1 MDLGEEDMVYRIDM
15 IVVKL
20 KLLIPYSSIERM
32 NSIKG
37 AYSIDENYNWM
48 IIDNYNNSNLETI
61 IIIYC

>member
-37 AYSIDENYNWM
+37 AYSIDENYN
-48 IIDNYNNSNLETI
+48 
-61 IIIYC
+61 